1 MLAERGFGDR
11 MPLGRIERTPAARP
25 AAYRPEIDGLR
36 AIAVLAVVLFHARI
50 RSFSGGFVGV
60 DVFLVISGYLIAQL
74 IQRESEAGTFT
85 LTGFYERRVRRIMP
99 ALLAMLGVSG
109 IAAWMLLPGDF
120 RDFGQSLTAIS
131 LFASNLLFWHQ
142 DGYFKLATEATPLLH
157 TWSLAVEEQFY
168 ILFPALLLLA
178 RRRRWNVSM
187 VLAGLGLAS
196 FAYGVWATQGRPE
209 AAFYSPLSRAWEFI
223 VGALLALPLLPAPR
237 NRDLGDG
244 LAALGLVAIGGAI
257 LFLSRASP
265 FPGLNALAPV
275 LGSALILYGTRAP
288 RSRVAGLLRIRPL
301 VAIGLISYSLYLWH
315 WPMIIFGGYYAID
328 PSSHVKPVMAL
339 LAFPVAWLS
348 WRFVELPFRKPRS
361 LLSRRTL
368 FVTTA
373 AASGALALYGGA
385 IVLADGLPNRFDPVV
400 QRLSERGPAPDYGCA
415 DRPLALGDTPRCR
428 IGGTGTRPS
437 FILWG
442 DSHAAVLLPAL
453 DALARRHAVSGYS
466 AIALGCPPFV
476 PISAREE
483 RPDQWMF
490 GKYNRRKC
498 AARNEQVIRFLST
511 VRPAAVLLAARWS
524 VYSRGTDGID
534 DINRQMF
541 EAGVQRV
548 RALGIRIYVVQ
559 DVPTSPGADP
569 RSLAKAQLLGA
580 THALEAEVRPYLQR
594 DAAFRSI
601 TASLQARGMITVI
614 EPMDRLC
621 DTQRCKLVDK
631 GYPLYFDSN
640 HLSAKGAAVVAP
652 LFEQAMRDLAA
663 RPARDQTLGK

>member
-1 MLAERGFGDR
+1 VLAGAGLGDR
-11 MPLGRIERTPAARP
+11 LVERIDRAPAASGR
-25 AAYRPEIDGLR
+25 AYRPEIDGLR

-50 RSFSGGFVGV
+50 RGFSGGFTGV
-60 DVFLVISGYLIAQL
+60 DIFLVISGYLIAQL
-74 IQRESEAGTFT
+74 IQRESDAGTFT
-85 LTGFYERRVRRIMP
+85 LTGFYERRVRRILP
-99 ALLAMLGVSG
+99 ALLAMLGASG

-120 RDFGQSLTAIS
+120 RDFGQSLAAIS
-131 LFASNLLFWHQ
+131 LFASNLLFWQQ
-142 DGYFKLATEATPLLH
+142 DGYFKLAAEVTPLLH

-168 ILFPALLLLA
+168 ILFPASLLLA
-178 RRRRWNVSM
+178 RRRRWNVPA
-187 VLAGLGLAS
+187 VFAGLGLAS
-196 FAYGVWATQGRPE
+196 FAYSVWATQAQPE

-223 VGALLALPLLPAPR
+223 MGALLALPVLPAPR
-237 NRDLGDG
+237 NRDLGDA
-244 LAALGLVAIGGAI
+244 LAALGLGAIGAAI
-257 LFLSRASP
+257 LFLDRTFA

-275 LGSALILYGTRAP
+275 LGTALILYGTQAP

-315 WPMIIFGGYYAID
+315 WPMIVFGSYYAIE

-339 LAFPVAWLS
+339 LTFPVAWLS
-348 WRFVELPFRKPRS
+348 WRFVELPFRKPRL
-361 LLSRRTL
+361 LLSRRKL
-368 FVTTA
+368 FVTA
-373 AASGALALYGGA
+373 ATASGVLALYGGA
-385 IVLADGLPNRFDPVV
+385 IALAHGLPNRFDPIV
-400 QRLSERGPAPDYGCA
+400 QRLSEHGPPPDYGCA
-415 DRPLALGDTPRCR
+415 DQPLAVSDAPRCR
-428 IGGTGTRPS
+428 IGGPGLRPS
-437 FILWG
+437 FVLWG

-498 AARNEQVIRFLST
+498 AARNEQVMRFLSAA
-511 VRPAAVLLAARWS
+511 RPAAVLLAARWS
-524 VYSRGTDGID
+524 VYSRGSDGID
-534 DINRQMF
+534 DINRQVF
-541 EAGVQRV
+541 EAGVQQL
-548 RALGIRIYVVQ
+548 RALGIRVYVVQ
-559 DVPTSPGADP
+559 DVPTSPSADP

-580 THALEAEVRPYLQR
+580 TRAIEGEVTPYLQR

-601 TASLQARGMITVI
+601 TTALQARGMITVI

-621 DTQRCKLVDK
+621 DMKRCKLVDK

-652 LFEQAMRDLAA
+652 LFEPAMRDLAA
-663 RPARDQTLGK
+663 RPARDRAIAK